1 VQIDLDRHQAVINS
15 IAAATETG
23 ALPPPGGVAADDL
36 RRTGLSGGFINV
48 IPPPEN
54 GSYGSF
60 IDSYA

>member
-1 VQIDLDRHQAVINS
+1 MERHQAIINS
-15 IAAATETG
+15 IAAAMDSG

-36 RRTGLSGGFINV
+36 RRANLNGDSINV

-54 GSYGSF
+54 NSYGSI